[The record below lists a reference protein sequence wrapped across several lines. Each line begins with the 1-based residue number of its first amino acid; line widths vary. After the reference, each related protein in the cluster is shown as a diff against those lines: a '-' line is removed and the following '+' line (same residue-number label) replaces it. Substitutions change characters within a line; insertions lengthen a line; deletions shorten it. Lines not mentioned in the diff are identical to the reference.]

1 MKRILE
7 GIRVIEWAQYWVG
20 PFAASM
26 LGDLGAEV
34 IKLEPPIGDGM
45 RHIRTLFGI
54 NLFLPGKRE
63 VYFEIAN
70 RNKKSVIINLKKQ
83 EGKDLLYNLIEKSDV
98 FLTNYRLSAAKRLG
112 LDYDTLSK
120 INQRLIYSHSSAY
133 GLKGPDSELPAW
145 DLSVNARS
153 GMMTASGPKSNPALI
168 PTVADM
174 AGIISQAYGI
184 LTALLARER
193 YGIGQEVFTSQLG
206 GMISFLNASV
216 GVHLLTGQLPY
227 LEREKA
233 PQANYNWYKCKD
245 GRYIAILGPSPDE
258 EIFWERF
265 CKAIEKPELS
275 ENPKFNQARQREKNH
290 IELIHILDQVFTK
303 RDREEW
309 LQIFSQAEE
318 FPYGI
323 VANIED
329 LQHDPQVVENDYIID
344 FDHPVLGK
352 TKFVGIPFKLTKTP
366 ASIRTPAP
374 DLGEHTTEVLS
385 EVLGIKNTEISR
397 FKKEEII
404 G

>member
-20 PFAASM
+20 PFTASM

-83 EGKDLLYNLIEKSDV
+83 EGKDLLYNL
-98 FLTNYRLSAAKRLG
+98 
-112 LDYDTLSK
+112 
-120 INQRLIYSHSSAY
+120 
-133 GLKGPDSELPAW
+133 
-145 DLSVNARS
+145 
-153 GMMTASGPKSNPALI
+153 
-168 PTVADM
+168 
-174 AGIISQAYGI
+174 
-184 LTALLARER
+184 
-193 YGIGQEVFTSQLG
+193 
-206 GMISFLNASV
+206 
-216 GVHLLTGQLPY
+216 
-227 LEREKA
+227 
-233 PQANYNWYKCKD
+233 
-245 GRYIAILGPSPDE
+245 
-258 EIFWERF
+258 
-265 CKAIEKPELS
+265 
-275 ENPKFNQARQREKNH
+275 
-290 IELIHILDQVFTK
+290 

-309 LQIFSQAEE
+309 LQIFRQAEE

-323 VANIED
+323 VADIEV
-329 LQHDPQVVENDYIID
+329 LQHEPQVLENDYIIE

-374 DLGEHTTEVLS
+374 DLGEHTTEELS
-385 EVLGIKNTEISR
+385 EVLGIKNTEISLL
-397 FKKEEII
+397 KKKEII